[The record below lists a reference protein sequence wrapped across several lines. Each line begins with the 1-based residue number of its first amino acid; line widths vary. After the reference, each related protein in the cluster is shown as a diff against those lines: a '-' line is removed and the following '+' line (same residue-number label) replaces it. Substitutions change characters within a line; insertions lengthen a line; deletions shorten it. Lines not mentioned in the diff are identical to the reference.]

1 MAEQALLI
9 IYGSATGN
17 SEHIATQLHK
27 KIQALQPTDS
37 TFTPAILLDGNSCV
51 KTNLPNWSKSPTSII
66 LITSTTGDGDS
77 PENISRLFRT
87 LKRKSS
93 AVDKICGCV
102 NFCVLALGDTN
113 YSKFCYT
120 GEVLDKKF
128 KECGGTRVMPLTKAD
143 EATGLEEQVSSF
155 EDRAYAC
162 IKAAALGQD
171 LSDVDVPPP
180 APNGDT
186 PKITNVTAPTPLPT
200 STSPGVILL
209 QKLCAASSLPDP
221 LTFDISGEE
230 VLGGLQSSQASSVAL
245 DIQGK
250 GEEGGSSLNGYPLSL
265 NDSVAES
272 GTITSTSSHTHYTR
286 QQPYSSPITS
296 ARYLAGKEN
305 YGKGERRVIEI
316 CMELP
321 DDFGYEY
328 TPGDSVGILI
338 PNSPESVNS
347 IESRIKGESVMI
359 EGEEF
364 GKDGVLRE
372 RVNFNGVLRRRE
384 LIGLSEACTDPSE
397 STCLKYLGSKSGS
410 AIYTKFITAN
420 SLSLVHLMEFFPSL
434 SPGLEE
440 VLNLFTCIPP
450 RYYSVTTSPLQN
462 VKGVGVAFSV
472 VDYKM
477 EVNGDRRLGH
487 VTGHFEEICGMYL
500 RPDPRFARLPIALR
514 PKLPCPSVKIFPFPS
529 KHFKLPADPSYPIV
543 MVGPGTGVAPFM
555 SFINHRKF
563 GRKVAKHETEETCEG
578 EWRGGF
584 ELEGEELAVGTE
596 DAQGYRSSKEIG
608 ESHLFFGCRTRKDW
622 IFEEEIKAFEK
633 GGELTKAH
641 VCFSREEGEGKYV
654 QDLMKKEEN
663 AEKIRDL
670 IAKKNGY
677 LYICGDAANMA
688 RDVLLCLEEIFD
700 GCEGGGGGKKMV
712 EKLKFPLILFCYQ
725 LVPDN

>member
-1 MAEQALLI
+1 MAEHALLI

-27 KIQALQPTDS
+27 KIQVLQPTDS

-51 KTNLPNWSKSPTSII
+51 KTHLPNWSKSPTSII

-93 AVDKICGCV
+93 AVDKICECV

-186 PKITNVTAPTPLPT
+186 PKITNVTAPTPPPT

-209 QKLCAASSLPDP
+209 QKLCTASSLPDP
-221 LTFDISGEE
+221 LTFDISGVE

-296 ARYLAGKEN
+296 ARYLVGKEN
-305 YGKGERRVIEI
+305 YGKGERR
-316 CMELP
+316 
-321 DDFGYEY
+321 
-328 TPGDSVGILI
+328 
-338 PNSPESVNS
+338 
-347 IESRIKGESVMI
+347 
-359 EGEEF
+359 
-364 GKDGVLRE
+364 
-372 RVNFNGVLRRRE
+372 
-384 LIGLSEACTDPSE
+384 
-397 STCLKYLGSKSGS
+397 
-410 AIYTKFITAN
+410 
-420 SLSLVHLMEFFPSL
+420 
-434 SPGLEE
+434 
-440 VLNLFTCIPP
+440 
-450 RYYSVTTSPLQN
+450 
-462 VKGVGVAFSV
+462 
-472 VDYKM
+472 
-477 EVNGDRRLGH
+477 
-487 VTGHFEEICGMYL
+487 
-500 RPDPRFARLPIALR
+500 
-514 PKLPCPSVKIFPFPS
+514 
-529 KHFKLPADPSYPIV
+529 
-543 MVGPGTGVAPFM
+543 
-555 SFINHRKF
+555 
-563 GRKVAKHETEETCEG
+563 
-578 EWRGGF
+578 
-584 ELEGEELAVGTE
+584 
-596 DAQGYRSSKEIG
+596 
-608 ESHLFFGCRTRKDW
+608 
-622 IFEEEIKAFEK
+622 
-633 GGELTKAH
+633 
-641 VCFSREEGEGKYV
+641 
-654 QDLMKKEEN
+654 
-663 AEKIRDL
+663 
-670 IAKKNGY
+670 
-677 LYICGDAANMA
+677 
-688 RDVLLCLEEIFD
+688 
-700 GCEGGGGGKKMV
+700 
-712 EKLKFPLILFCYQ
+712 
-725 LVPDN
+725 